1 MNFVGDPQQPR
12 TLRTGTI
19 VDTAAFGPAAAPDW
33 DGSPL
38 LDVNPRQTGAPLHTT
53 WIDPGSSF
61 VPGRL
66 DYAFV
71 SDSVVDVV
79 HAFVLRTSTLTKT
92 QRSDYGLRRDDTAK
106 ASDHRPV
113 VVDLARP

>member
-1 MNFVGDPQQPR
+1 MVHSP
-12 TLRTGTI
+12 
-19 VDTAAFGPAAAPDW
+19 AAPDW

-53 WIDPGSSF
+53 WIDSESSF

-71 SDSVVDVV
+71 SDSVVDIA
-79 HAFVLRTSTLTKT
+79 HAFVLRTSTLTES
-92 QRSDYGLRRDDTAK
+92 QRSTYGLQRDDTAA
-106 ASDHRPV
+106 ASDHLPV
-113 VVDLARP
+113 VVDLAGP